1 MQSTVQHP
9 IHLTILRRG
18 DTNIVDLDEVDAL
31 IPRSETQVDGAF
43 LQELAA
49 EVVRLTAP
57 GYNRGE
63 SLDLRGRLSQGPDAA
78 VQDLQ
83 RIGSLIYSHLL
94 TEPARR
100 KLRTADPCDL
110 YLRLD
115 EQLIHVPWEL
125 CHDGKEFLATKFHV
139 GRQVITG
146 YPIPVLAAKRKVHGT
161 LRVLLVVDPTESLPE
176 AGREAEQLS
185 TLLDNIPGVEVTLIG
200 GHGARK
206 VPLLAALQDHD
217 VVHFAGHSY
226 YDPENPRRSGW
237 RLAEGVLTAGEL
249 SKLTTPPLLVFS
261 NSCQAGATS
270 GWESGYHYEGQAFG
284 IGSAFLLAGVRNY
297 IGTFWVVHDEESA
310 LFAATFYQG
319 VVSGLTLGEAQLRA
333 RHEIIRQR
341 GWKSLT
347 WASYMLYG
355 DPAFTLFAPEE
366 QPSSQMGSQST
377 QAVVSALRETT
388 LPQPVFTEP
397 VRRFVLPHNQTIKIV
412 LLCLAFLVA
421 GVFFSRV
428 SLPLR
433 MSEKAPADSLRSDY
447 ESAFAGLR
455 NGEVETALATFQRL
469 VAIPTNTLGLGYDGL
484 AAIYFA
490 KGQLPEAKAAI
501 QKALGGNQQ
510 RVIAL
515 LTQGDIAFSMGEREK
530 ATAAYLQATQ
540 SDSRYKYQWQTAL
553 AYNALGVGYA
563 LEGTTAKARSAF
575 ARALQE
581 DPQSAEAASNLG
593 YLAWGEGNI
602 TQAKQWFDKAL
613 VLQPGDE
620 ITEIFLEWIAADGVL
635 SRHPVR
641 TEKILIVPFSL
652 GGGNLRRLGEGE
664 MLAWRLANV
673 LSATFPVEFVNR
685 EIIRDISPEDPAQIF
700 TAVRTLAKEKGATY
714 IIGGEYQRLVLQIN
728 VYGQIVNTAKDETQR
743 LSVTH
748 GGSKTAIAAAAQELA
763 SKISQ
768 HIENHEEA
776 P

>member
-1 MQSTVQHP
+1 MQSTDRHP

-18 DTNIVDLDEVDAL
+18 DTNIVDLDEVEAL
-31 IPRSETQVDGAF
+31 IPRSETQVDSTF
-43 LQELAA
+43 LQEIAE

-63 SLDLRGRLSQGPDAA
+63 SLAVRSRLLQEPETAA
-78 VQDLQ
+78 QDLQ

-146 YPIPVLAAKRKVHGT
+146 YPIPTLSAKRTVSGT

-176 AGREAEQLS
+176 AGREAEHLS
-185 TLLDNIPGVEVTLIG
+185 TLLDNVPGVEVTLIG
-200 GHGARK
+200 GRGARK

-226 YDPENPRRSGW
+226 YDPVNPSRSGW

-284 IGSAFLLAGVRNY
+284 IGSAFLMAGVRNY

-319 VVSGLTLGEAQLRA
+319 IVAGLSLGEAQLKA

-355 DPAFTLFAPEE
+355 DPAFTLFTQEAP
-366 QPSSQMGSQST
+366 PS
-377 QAVVSALRETT
+377 
-388 LPQPVFTEP
+388 LPMVNPGRHPVAIVPPEATRPQIVFTEP
-397 VRRFVLPHNQTIKIV
+397 VRRVGLRSHRTTQIV
-412 LLCLAFLVA
+412 LLCLIVL
-421 GVFFSRV
+421 GSGLLLSRLFPTV
-428 SLPLR
+428 LS
-433 MSEKAPADSLRSDY
+433 SEKNGVDPLSGAY
-447 ESAFAGLR
+447 ERAFADLHQGQMDK
-455 NGEVETALATFQRL
+455 ALAAFQRL
-469 VAIPTNTLGLGYDGL
+469 VATPSNALGLGYDGL

-490 KGQLPEAKAAI
+490 KGKLTETNEALQQATI
-501 QKALGGNQQ
+501 RNPHGVLAL
-510 RVIAL
+510 V
-515 LTQGDIAFSMGEREK
+515 TQGDLAFSMGDQEK
-530 ATAAYLQATQ
+530 ATATYLQATQ
-540 SDSRYKYQWQTAL
+540 SENKQQGQTAL
-553 AYNALGVGYA
+553 AYNALGVSYA
-563 LEGTTAKARSAF
+563 LEGAKDKAQSAF
-575 ARALQE
+575 ARAFQE
-581 DPQSAEAASNLG
+581 DGQSVEAANNLG
-593 YLAWGEGNI
+593 YLAWRAGN
-602 TQAKQWFDKAL
+602 TTEAKQWLEKAQAL
-613 VLQPGDE
+613 HPEDE
-620 ITEIFLEWIAADGVL
+620 PTRILLEWMTVNGVP
-635 SRHPVR
+635 S
-641 TEKILIVPFSL
+641 TQSGSTKKIILVPFSL

-664 MLAWRLANV
+664 ALVWQLAQTLTQA
-673 LSATFPVEFVNR
+673 FPVEIVHQEEIVNLTA
-685 EIIRDISPEDPAQIF
+685 EDPAQ
-700 TAVRTLAKEKGATY
+700 AVITLRALAQKKGATHLVW
-714 IIGGEYQRLVLQIN
+714 GEYQRLGLQLN
-728 VYGQIVNTAKDETQR
+728 VFGQIVSTENEATR
-743 LSVTH
+743 RFSVVADGTT
-748 GGSKTAIAAAAQELA
+748 TAIATAAQDSA
-763 SKISQ
+763 RKIIQS
-768 HIENHEEA
+768 IEK
-776 P
+776 

>member
-1 MQSTVQHP
+1 MQSIDRHP

-43 LQELAA
+43 LQEIAE

-63 SLDLRGRLSQGPDAA
+63 SLDVRGRRLQEPEAA

-94 TEPARR
+94 TEPARK
-100 KLRTADPCDL
+100 KLRAATPCNL

-125 CHDGKEFLATKFHV
+125 CYDGKEFLATKFHV

-146 YPIPVLAAKRKVHGT
+146 YPIPTLSAKRTVTGT

-185 TLLDNIPGVEVTLIG
+185 TLLDNIPGVEVTLMG
-200 GHGARK
+200 GRGARK
-206 VPLLAALQDHD
+206 VPLLAALQNHD

-226 YDPENPRRSGW
+226 YDPTNPSRSGW
-237 RLAEGVLTAGEL
+237 RLAEGILTAGEL

-270 GWESGYHYEGQAFG
+270 GWKSGYHYEGHAFG
-284 IGSAFLLAGVRNY
+284 IGSAFLMAGVRNY

-319 VVSGLTLGEAQLRA
+319 VVDGLSLGEAQLRA

-355 DPAFTLFAPEE
+355 DPAFTLFTPEE
-366 QPSSQMGSQST
+366 PSSLPAVSPSQ
-377 QAVVSALRETT
+377 QPVGRVPQETT
-388 LPQPVFTEP
+388 RPHLVFTEP
-397 VRRFVLPHNQTIKIV
+397 VRRVGLLFNRTTQIV
-412 LLCLAFLVA
+412 LLCLS
-421 GVFFSRV
+421 VFVSGLLLSR
-428 SLPLR
+428 LFPTALW
-433 MSEKAPADSLRSDY
+433 SEKNGSDSLLSAY
-447 ESAFAGLR
+447 ERAFADLHQGQIDK
-455 NGEVETALATFQRL
+455 ALATFQQL
-469 VAIPTNTLGLGYDGL
+469 VATPDNALGLGYDGL

-490 KGQLPEAKAAI
+490 KGKLTEAKTAI
-501 QKALGGNQQ
+501 QQATTRNPHS
-510 RVIAL
+510 VIAL
-515 LTQGDIAFSMGEREK
+515 LTQGDLAFSMGDREK

-540 SDSRYKYQWQTAL
+540 SENKQGWQAAL
-553 AYNALGVGYA
+553 AYNALGVSYA
-563 LEGTTAKARSAF
+563 LEGAKDKAQNAF
-575 ARALQE
+575 ARAFQE
-581 DPQSAEAASNLG
+581 DIHSVDAASNLG
-593 YLAWGEGNI
+593 YLAWITGNA
-602 TQAKQWFDKAL
+602 TAATRWLEKAKS
-613 VLQPGDE
+613 LQPDDE
-620 ITEIFLEWIAADGVL
+620 YAQIFLEWRAADGK
-635 SRHPVR
+635 VR
-641 TEKILIVPFSL
+641 TQATSAPKILLVPFSP

-664 MLAWRLANV
+664 ALAWRLAQALAV
-673 LSATFPVEFVNR
+673 TFPVEIAQR
-685 EIIRDISPEDPAQIF
+685 ETIPNLTLEDQTQAVISL
-700 TAVRTLAKEKGATY
+700 RTFAKEKGATHL
-714 IIGGEYQRLVLQIN
+714 IWGEYQRLGSQLN
-728 VYGQIVNTAKDETQR
+728 VFGQIVSTKHEATQR
-743 LSVTH
+743 FRVVADGTT
-748 GGSKTAIAAAAQELA
+748 TAIATAALDSAG
-763 SKISQ
+763 KITQS
-768 HIENHEEA
+768 IEK
-776 P
+776 

>member
-1 MQSTVQHP
+1 MQSTVQPP

-18 DTNIVDLDEVDAL
+18 DTNIVDLDEVDSL

-43 LQELAA
+43 LQELAS

-63 SLDLRGRLSQGPDAA
+63 SLDFRGRWSQGPDAA

-115 EQLIHVPWEL
+115 QQLIHVPWEL

-146 YPIPVLAAKRKVHGT
+146 YPIPVQTAKRKVTGT

-185 TLLDNIPGVEVTLIG
+185 ILLDNIPDVEVTLIG
-200 GHGARK
+200 GRGARK

-226 YDPENPRRSGW
+226 YDPENPSRSGW

-249 SKLTTPPLLVFS
+249 SKLTRPPLLVFS

-270 GWESGYHYEGQAFG
+270 GWEGGYHYEGQAFG

-319 VVSGLTLGEAQLRA
+319 IVSGLTLGEAQLKA

-355 DPAFTLFAPEE
+355 DPAFTLFAPEKH
-366 QPSSQMGSQST
+366 PSSQAESQS
-377 QAVVSALRETT
+377 AHPVVTALRETT
-388 LPQPVFTEP
+388 LPQPVFTQP
-397 VRRFVLPHNQTIKIV
+397 VHRFGLPHNRTIKLV

-421 GVFFSRV
+421 GIVFSRL
-428 SLPLR
+428 SLPPRLL
-433 MSEKAPADSLRSDY
+433 EKAPADSLYSDY
-447 ESAFAGLR
+447 ENAFADFR
-455 NGEVETALATFQRL
+455 NGEVKTALATFQRL

-484 AAIYFA
+484 AAIYFT
-490 KGQLPEAKAAI
+490 KGQLSEAKAAI

-510 RVIAL
+510 RVFAL

-530 ATAAYLQATQ
+530 ATAAYLQATR
-540 SDSRYKYQWQTAL
+540 SDSKDKWQTAL
-553 AYNALGVGYA
+553 AYNALGVSYA
-563 LEGTTAKARSAF
+563 LAGATEKARSAF
-575 ARALQE
+575 TQALQE
-581 DPQSAEAASNLG
+581 DPQSVEAAGNLG
-593 YLAWGEGNI
+593 YLAWVDGNLPE
-602 TQAKQWFDKAL
+602 AKQWFAKARA
-613 VLQPGDE
+613 LQPNDE
-620 ITEIFLEWIAADGVL
+620 LTQIFLDWLAAEGRL
-635 SRHPVR
+635 RTPSVR
-641 TEKILIVPFSL
+641 PEKILLVPFSL
-652 GGGNLRRLGEGE
+652 GGGSLRRLGEGE
-664 MLAWRLANV
+664 MLAWRLANA
-673 LSATFPVEFVNR
+673 LSTTFSIEVVNR
-685 EIIRDISPEDPAQIF
+685 EMIADIAQEDPARVL
-700 TAVRTLAKEKGATY
+700 TTVRTLATEKGATY
-714 IIGGEYQRLVLQIN
+714 IIGGEFQRLVLQLN
-728 VYGQIVNTAKDETQR
+728 VYGQIIGSEKDATQR

-748 GGSKTAIAAAAQELA
+748 EGSKTAIAAAAQELA

-768 HIENHEEA
+768 HLDKH
-776 P
+776 

>member
-1 MQSTVQHP
+1 MQSTAQHP

-63 SLDLRGRLSQGPDAA
+63 SLDFRGSLSRGPDAA

-100 KLRTADPCDL
+100 KLRTADPCEL

-146 YPIPVLAAKRKVHGT
+146 YPIPIAAAKRKVIGT

-200 GHGARK
+200 GRGARK

-226 YDPENPRRSGW
+226 YDPENPSRSGW

-270 GWESGYHYEGQAFG
+270 GWEGGYHYEGQAFG

-319 VVSGLTLGEAQLRA
+319 IVSGLTLGEAQLKA

-366 QPSSQMGSQST
+366 QPSSQMESQST
-377 QAVVSALRETT
+377 QLVTAPRKTT
-388 LPQPVFTEP
+388 LPRPVFTEP
-397 VRRFVLPHNQTIKIV
+397 LRRFVRPHNQTIKV
-412 LLCLAFLVA
+412 VFLCLAFLVT
-421 GVFFSRV
+421 GVFFSRI
-428 SLPLR
+428 SPPR
-433 MSEKAPADSLRSDY
+433 WMSEKAPADPLQSDY
-447 ESAFAGLR
+447 ENAFADLR
-455 NGEVETALATFQRL
+455 NGEVKTALATFQRL

-484 AAIYFA
+484 AAIYFT

-501 QKALGGNQQ
+501 QKALVGNQQ
-510 RVIAL
+510 RVVAL

-540 SDSRYKYQWQTAL
+540 SDSKYKWQTAL
-553 AYNALGVGYA
+553 AYNALGVSYA
-563 LEGTTAKARSAF
+563 LEGITEKARSAF
-575 ARALQE
+575 VRAFQE
-581 DPQSAEAASNLG
+581 DPQSVEAAGNLG
-593 YLAWGEGNI
+593 YLAWAEGNI
-602 TQAKQWFDKAL
+602 TGAKQWFEKARA
-613 VLQPGDE
+613 LQPDDE
-620 ITEIFLEWIAADGVL
+620 LTRIFLEWIAADGML
-635 SRHPVR
+635 NMHPVR

-664 MLAWRLANV
+664 TLAWRLANG
-673 LSATFPVEFVNR
+673 LSATFLVEIANR
-685 EIIRDISPEDPAQIF
+685 EIIPDISQEDPAQIF
-700 TAVRTLAKEKGATY
+700 TAVRTLAKQKGAAY
-714 IIGGEYQRLVLQIN
+714 IVGGEFQRLVLQVN
-728 VYGQIVNTAKDETQR
+728 VYGQIVNAEKDVTQR
-743 LSVTH
+743 LSVTQE
-748 GGSKTAIAAAAQELA
+748 GGKTTITAAAQELA

-768 HIENHEEA
+768 YLEKH
-776 P
+776 